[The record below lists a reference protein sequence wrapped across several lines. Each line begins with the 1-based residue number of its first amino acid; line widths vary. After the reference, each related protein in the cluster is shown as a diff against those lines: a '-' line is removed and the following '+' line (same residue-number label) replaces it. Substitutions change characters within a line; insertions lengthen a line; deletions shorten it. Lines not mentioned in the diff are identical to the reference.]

1 MDYTVVYDAAKVA
14 PEWWFPALGLVFI
27 AIGLLLW
34 RFRHRMQS
42 WWHGPFARSPK
53 WITGWCLFWLGF
65 SIVWTTFATIS
76 VFGPYFQVQRA
87 LRAGSAAIVEGPVED
102 FHPMPY
108 NGHDTERFTVQGVHF
123 AYSDFIVG
131 AGFNH
136 ASAYGGPI
144 RPGLFVRI
152 HYVGPA
158 EDASILK
165 LEIKE

>member
-1 MDYTVVYDAAKVA
+1 
-14 PEWWFPALGLVFI
+14 
-27 AIGLLLW
+27 
-34 RFRHRMQS
+34 
-42 WWHGPFARSPK
+42 
-53 WITGWCLFWLGF
+53 
-65 SIVWTTFATIS
+65 
-76 VFGPYFQVQRA
+76 
-87 LRAGSAAIVEGPVED
+87 
-102 FHPMPY
+102 MPY
-108 NGHDTERFTVQGVHF
+108 GGHDTERFTVQGVHF